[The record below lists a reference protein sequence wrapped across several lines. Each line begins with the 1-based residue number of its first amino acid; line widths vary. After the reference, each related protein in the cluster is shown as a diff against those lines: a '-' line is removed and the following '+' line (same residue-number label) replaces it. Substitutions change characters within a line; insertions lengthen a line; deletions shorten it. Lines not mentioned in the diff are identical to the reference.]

1 MFPDFGF
8 DDTLAKFGALNHGSG
23 LVEFASNPYAAMPSV
38 HAADA
43 LIVGLVLFSV
53 CRTRIAKAIWL
64 LWPAWVWFSVMA
76 TGNHFW
82 LDVVA
87 GIVVASL
94 AGALVYLNSLHRLM
108 RRATA

>member
-1 MFPDFGF
+1 MPKVLLI
-8 DDTLAKFGALNHGSG
+8 LASIAAGIVVGSW
-23 LVEFASNPYAAMPSV
+23 
-38 HAADA
+38 
-43 LIVGLVLFSV
+43 IV
-53 CRTRIAKAIWL
+53 KAIWL

-87 GIVVASL
+87 GIVVAAL
-94 AGALVYLNSLHRLM
+94 AGAIVYLEPLRRLA